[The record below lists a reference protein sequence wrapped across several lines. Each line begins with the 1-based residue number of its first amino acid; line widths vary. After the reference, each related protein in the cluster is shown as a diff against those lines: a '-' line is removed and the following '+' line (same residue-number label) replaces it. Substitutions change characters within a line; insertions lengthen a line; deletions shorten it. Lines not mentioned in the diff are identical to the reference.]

1 MPIARLPP
9 GLQVISMKEKVY
21 LAVDLGAGSGR
32 VLAAK
37 TDLRTLELEELHR
50 FDNPGTDLPGGLV
63 WNVLSLY
70 HEILHGLK
78 IGVQKHGEDIA
89 ALGIDTWGVD
99 FALLDDQ
106 GRLLGLPHQYR
117 DSRTDGMEEECERR
131 YGNARIYASTG
142 IMPFF
147 LNSSHQL
154 LGEAVRDGTALL
166 HASHFLMIPDLL
178 AFWLTGRIAVER
190 TNASTTQLFSPITKD
205 WAWDV
210 IEGLGLPR
218 KIFGEVVEPGT
229 TLGQLRDLV
238 AEEVGGNFPVIATAT
253 HDTGAAVAGIPGEG
267 NYAFLSSG
275 TWSILGAE
283 LPEPVLSDEAFTVG
297 WANEQGVENT
307 TRFLR
312 NISGGWL
319 FQECQR
325 HWAGQEE
332 ALSYSELANL
342 ALDADPFTALV
353 DPDHDDLKAP
363 GRMPQRIQTLCKES
377 GQPVPESKGAILR
390 VATESV
396 ALKHRVRFDQLQKL
410 SGRTLDRIHMG
421 GGGIQN
427 ELLTQAIANSCNVPV
442 HAGPIEATACG
453 NLITQMVAT
462 GDLPDIAAGRKLI
475 RDSLPLKSYEPVDA
489 ELWQAALQRFEA
501 LLA

>member
-1 MPIARLPP
+1 
-9 GLQVISMKEKVY
+9 MKEQVY

-37 TDLRTLELEELHR
+37 TDLQTLELEDLHR

-70 HEILHGLK
+70 REILHGLK
-78 IGVQKHGEDIA
+78 LGVQKYGDTIA

-99 FALLDDQ
+99 FALLDAQ

-117 DSRTDGMEEECERR
+117 DSRTDGMGEECERR
-131 YGNARIYASTG
+131 FGNARIYASTG

-147 LNSSHQL
+147 LNTSHQL
-154 LGEAVRDGTALL
+154 LGEAVRDGAALL
-166 HASHFLMIPDLL
+166 HASHLVMIPDLF

-190 TNASTTQLFSPITKD
+190 TNASTTQLFSPKTND

-210 IEGLGLPR
+210 IEGLGLPKR
-218 KIFGEVVEPGT
+218 IFGEVIPPGSA
-229 TLGQLRDLV
+229 LGRLRPVV
-238 AEEVGGNFPVIATAT
+238 AEEIGGDFPVIATAT
-253 HDTGAAVAGIPGEG
+253 HDTAAAVAGIPGEG

-275 TWSILGAE
+275 TWSILGTE
-283 LPEPVLSDEAFTVG
+283 LPEPVLTDEAFTVG
-297 WANEQGVENT
+297 WANELGVENT

-325 HWAGQEE
+325 HWAGQGDN
-332 ALSYSELANL
+332 LSYGSLADL
-342 ALDADPFTALV
+342 AREAEPFTAFV

-363 GRMPQRIQTLCKES
+363 GRMPERIQALCRET
-377 GQPVPESKGAILR
+377 GQPVPDSKGAILR

-396 ALKHRVRFDQLQKL
+396 ALKHRVRFDQVQQL

-421 GGGIQN
+421 GGGILN
-427 ELLTQAIANSCNVPV
+427 EPLTQAIANSCNVPV
-442 HAGPIEATACG
+442 HAGPVEATACG

-475 RDSLPLKSYEPVDA
+475 RRSLPLKVHDPVDPEA
-489 ELWQAALQRFEA
+489 WQAALERFEA
-501 LLA
+501 ILQS

>member
-1 MPIARLPP
+1 
-9 GLQVISMKEKVY
+9 MKEKVY

-37 TDLRTLELEELHR
+37 TDFQTLELEDLHR

-70 HEILHGLK
+70 REILHGLK
-78 IGVQKHGEDIA
+78 LGVQKYGDDIA

-99 FALLDDQ
+99 FALLDAQ

-131 YGNARIYASTG
+131 FGNANIYASTG

-147 LNSSHQL
+147 LNSSHQI
-154 LGEAVRDGTALL
+154 LGEAVRDGAALL
-166 HASHFLMIPDLL
+166 NASHFVMIPDLL
-178 AFWLTGRIAVER
+178 AYWLTGRIAVER

-205 WAWDV
+205 WAWEV
-210 IEGLGLPR
+210 IEGLGLPK

-229 TLGQLRDLV
+229 PLGKLRDIV
-238 AEEVGGNFPVIATAT
+238 AEEVGGNFPVIATVT

-275 TWSILGAE
+275 TWSILGTE
-283 LPEPVLSDEAFTVG
+283 LPEPVLTEEAFTVG
-297 WANEQGVENT
+297 WANEQGVEDT

-325 HWAGQEE
+325 YWAGQGEE
-332 ALSYSELANL
+332 MTYGELAEL
-342 ALDADPFTALV
+342 ALEAEPFTALV
-353 DPDHDDLKAP
+353 DPDHDDLKPP
-363 GRMPQRIQTLCKES
+363 GHMPQRIQDLCRETA
-377 GQPVPESKGAILR
+377 QPVPKSKGAILR

-396 ALKHRVRFDQLQKL
+396 ALKHRVRFDQVQKL

-427 ELLTQAIANSCNVPV
+427 ELLTQAIANSCQVPV

-475 RDSLPLKSYEPVDA
+475 RDSLPLKVYQPEDSA
-489 ELWQAALQRFEA
+489 SWQEA
-501 LLA
+501 LARFVKLL

>member
-1 MPIARLPP
+1 
-9 GLQVISMKEKVY
+9 MKETVY

-32 VLAAK
+32 VLAAT
-37 TDLRTLELEELHR
+37 TDLKTLTLEELHR

-70 HEILHGLK
+70 REILQGLRK
-78 IGVQKHGEDIA
+78 GVEKYGDSIA

-99 FALLDDQ
+99 FALLDGE

-117 DSRTDGMEEECERR
+117 DSRTDGMEEEAERR
-131 YGNARIYASTG
+131 YGNAKIYSQTG

-147 LNSSHQL
+147 LNSSSQL
-154 LGEAVRDGTALL
+154 LGEVVRDSTALN

-178 AFWLTGRIAVER
+178 AFWLTGRLAVER

-205 WAWDV
+205 WAWEV
-210 IEGLGLPR
+210 IDGLGLPR

-229 TLGQLRDLV
+229 TLGELRPVV
-238 AEEVGGNFPVIATAT
+238 AEEIGGNFPVIATTT
-253 HDTGAAVAGIPGEG
+253 HDTGACVAGIPGEG

-275 TWSILGAE
+275 TWSILGTE
-283 LPEPVLSDEAFTVG
+283 LPEPVLTDEAFTVG

-319 FQECQR
+319 YQECQR
-325 HWAGQEE
+325 HWASGGEN
-332 ALSYSELANL
+332 LSYDDFNQLMAEAP
-342 ALDADPFTALV
+342 AFTAFV

-363 GRMPQRIQTLCKES
+363 GRMPERIQKLCEET
-377 GQPVPESKGAILR
+377 GQTVPQSKGEILR
-390 VATESV
+390 VSTESV
-396 ALKHRVRFDQLQKL
+396 ALKHRYRFDQVQQL
-410 SGRTLDRIHMG
+410 SGRQLERIHMG
-421 GGGIQN
+421 GGGIKN
-427 ELLTQAIANSCNVPV
+427 ELLVQAIADSCNVPV
-442 HAGPIEATACG
+442 FAGPVEATACG

-462 GDLPDIAAGRKLI
+462 GDLPDIAAGRQLI
-475 RDSLPLKSYEPVDA
+475 RDSLPLKVFEPHDPA
-489 ELWQAALQRFEA
+489 SWEPAYARFKELLP
-501 LLA
+501 

>member
-1 MPIARLPP
+1 MNE
-9 GLQVISMKEKVY
+9 QVY

-32 VLAAK
+32 VLAAQTSK
-37 TDLRTLELEELHR
+37 QSLTLEELHR

-63 WNVLSLY
+63 WNVLGLY
-70 HEILHGLK
+70 REILHGLK
-78 IGVQKHGEDIA
+78 IAVDRFGDRIS

-99 FALLDDQ
+99 FALLDAQ

-117 DSRTDGMEEECERR
+117 DSRTDGMEEEAERR
-131 YGNARIYASTG
+131 YGNARIYSETG

-147 LNSSHQL
+147 LNSSLQL
-154 LGEAVRDGTALL
+154 LGEAVRDGAALRS
-166 HASHFLMIPDLL
+166 ASHFVMMPDLL

-190 TNASTTQLFSPITKD
+190 TNASTTQLFSPLTKD

-210 IEGLGLPR
+210 IEGLGLPKR
-218 KIFGEVVEPGT
+218 IFGEVVEPGT
-229 TLGQLRDLV
+229 RLGDLRAVVTEDI
-238 AEEVGGNFPVIATAT
+238 GGNFPVIATTT

-267 NYAFLSSG
+267 SYAFLSSG

-283 LPEPVLSDEAFTVG
+283 LPEPVLTEDAFEVG

-325 HWAGQEE
+325 HWAGQGED
-332 ALSYSELANL
+332 LSYGELADL
-342 ALDADPFTALV
+342 AQGAKPFIAFV
-353 DPDHDDLKAP
+353 DPDHEDLKAP
-363 GRMPQRIQTLCKES
+363 GKMPERIQHLCEQT
-377 GQPVPESKGAILR
+377 GQAVPQGKGEILR

-396 ALKHRVRFDQLQKL
+396 ALKHRVRFDELQTL
-410 SGRTLDRIHMG
+410 TGRKLDRIHMG

-427 ELLTQAIANSCNVPV
+427 ELLVQAIANSCQVPV
-442 HAGPIEATACG
+442 HAGPTEATACG

-462 GDLPDIAAGRKLI
+462 GQLPDIAAGRQLI
-475 RDSLPLKSYEPVDA
+475 RDSLPLKVFAP
-489 ELWQAALQRFEA
+489 AAGEIKEWEEA
-501 LLA
+501 LTRFQGILAKSHAA